1 MTRTLPLNF
10 DGTPFP
16 FRSIE
21 DATAM
26 LTGPGGPYE
35 TGEVVVRGERL
46 RAWVTGP
53 AHLRDVFVAGRAHG
67 AKTFLVHEGERIDF
81 EAFARATLAL
91 AAELRAQGVVKGDR
105 VAIAMRNLPEFPVA
119 FFASVI
125 LGAIATPLNAWWTGP
140 ELEYAL
146 VDSGAKVAIVD
157 AERLDRLLP
166 HLAACGALERIY
178 TCRADTPPTGHRC
191 AALEGV
197 IGAPADWHRLP
208 PGELPSVAIEPDDDA
223 TIFYT
228 SGTTGRPKGAV
239 GTHRNS
245 VCTTLSAGFGAARAL
260 LRRGEPLPD
269 PATRAQRAVL
279 LSVPYFHTTGCQAIL
294 CPALYAGSKLV
305 TMRRWDVERAMQLI
319 EAERINSAGG
329 VPTIAWQILE
339 HPRRAEYDLSSIES
353 ISYGGAPAASELVR
367 RIKAA
372 FPKSAPGTGWGMT
385 ETSATFT
392 STSAEDYELHPES
405 CGLPLP
411 VCDIRIADDFG
422 NPLSAG
428 EIGEVLA
435 RGPNVVRGYWNKPR
449 ETAETFVDGWV
460 RTGDLGRV
468 DEEGYLYIVD
478 RKKDM
483 LIRGGENIYCAE
495 VEAAL
500 YAHPAVMDAG
510 VIGIEHPTLGEEP
523 AAVVSLSP
531 GTEASEAELQSF
543 VAGRIAAFKVP
554 VRIAIV
560 PELLPRNPNGK
571 LMKAELRRILAEHL
585 GGAART
591 A

>member
-1 MTRTLPLNF
+1 VNQQPLLNV

-16 FRSIE
+16 FRSMAEATQMLAAPGSPYAMTEIE
-21 DATAM
+21 I
-26 LTGPGGPYE
+26 
-35 TGEVVVRGERL
+35 RGQRL
-46 RAWVTGP
+46 RAWTSGP
-53 AHLRDVFVAGRAHG
+53 ATLRDVFIAGRAHG
-67 AKTFLVHEGERIDF
+67 AKTFLVHEGERADF
-81 EAFARATLAL
+81 EAFARASLAL
-91 AAELRAQGVVKGDR
+91 AAELQARGIGKGDR

-125 LGAIATPLNAWWTGP
+125 IGAIATPLNAWWTGP

-157 AERLDRLLP
+157 AERLDRIMP
-166 HLAACGALERIY
+166 HMKACPALERIY
-178 TCRADTPPTGHRC
+178 ACRADAVPGGSRFSTLEDLLGRPP
-191 AALEGV
+191 
-197 IGAPADWHRLP
+197 DWHRLP
-208 PGELPSVAIEPDDDA
+208 AGAVPDVELAPEDDA

-228 SGTTGRPKGAV
+228 SGTTGKPKGAV
-239 GTHRNS
+239 GSHRNS
-245 VCTTLSAGFGAARAL
+245 ICTTLSAGYGAARSL

-269 PATRAQRAVL
+269 PTTRPQRSTL
-279 LSVPYFHTTGCQAIL
+279 LSVPYFHTTGCQAVL
-294 CPALYAGSKLV
+294 CPTLYGGGKLV
-305 TMRRWDVERAMQLI
+305 TMRRWDVERAMALI
-319 EAERINSAGG
+319 EAERITSAGG
-329 VPTIAWQILE
+329 VPTIAWQIVE

-372 FPKSAPGTGWGMT
+372 FPATAPGTGWGMT

-392 STSAEDYELHPES
+392 STSAEDYELRPET

-422 NPLSAG
+422 EPLPVG

-435 RGPNVVRGYWNKPR
+435 RGPNVVRGYWNKPQ
-449 ETAETFVDGWV
+449 ETSDTFVDGWL

-468 DEEGYLYIVD
+468 DEEGFLYIVD

-500 YAHPAVMDAG
+500 YEHPAVMDAG
-510 VIGIEHPTLGEEP
+510 VIGVEHPTLGEEP
-523 AAVVSLSP
+523 AAIVTLKA
-531 GTEASEAELQSF
+531 GAEASQADLQAF
-543 VAGRIAAFKVP
+543 VAARLAAFKVP

-571 LMKAELRRILAEHL
+571 LMKVALKQLLATI
-585 GGAART
+585 G
-591 A
+591 

>member
-1 MTRTLPLNF
+1 MQQRVLLNF

-16 FRSIE
+16 FRSME
-21 DATAM
+21 EVTAM
-26 LTGPGGPYE
+26 LTGPGAPFE
-35 TGEVVVRGERL
+35 MTEVEVRGQRL
-46 RAWVTGP
+46 RAWANGP
-53 AHLRDVFVAGRAHG
+53 ATLRDVFAAGRAHG
-67 AKTFLVHEGERIDF
+67 AKTFLVHEGERAGF
-81 EAFARATLAL
+81 EAFGRATLAL
-91 AAELRAQGVVKGDR
+91 AAELRACGVGKGDR
-105 VAIAMRNLPEFPVA
+105 VAIAMRNVPEFPVA

-125 LGAIATPLNAWWTGP
+125 IGAIATPLHAWWTGP

-157 AERLDRLLP
+157 AERLERILPRLP
-166 HLAACGALERIY
+166 ACTAIERIY
-178 TCRADTPPTGHRC
+178 VCRGD
-191 AALEGV
+191 AASTEPLARVLEDV
-197 IGAPADWHRLP
+197 IGQPSEWHRLP
-208 PGELPSVAIEPDDDA
+208 AGKMPDVPLEPDDDA

-228 SGTTGRPKGAV
+228 SGTTGKPKGAV

-245 VCTTLSAGFGAARAL
+245 VCTTLSAGYGVARAL

-269 PATRAQRAVL
+269 PATRPQRSNL
-279 LSVPYFHTTGCQAIL
+279 LSIPYFHTTGCQAVL
-294 CPALYAGSKLV
+294 CAALYGGNKLV
-305 TMRRWDVERAMQLI
+305 TMRRWDVEQAMALI
-319 EAERINSAGG
+319 EAERITAAGG
-329 VPTIAWQILE
+329 VPTIAWQIIE
-339 HPRRAEYDLSSIES
+339 HPRRTEYDLSSIES

-367 RIKAA
+367 RIKAV
-372 FPKSAPGTGWGMT
+372 FPKTTPGTGWGMT

-392 STSAEDYELHPES
+392 STSAEDYELRPDS
-405 CGLPLP
+405 CGIPLP

-422 NPLSAG
+422 QALPVG

-449 ETAETFVDGWV
+449 ETADTFVDGWV

-468 DEEGYLYIVD
+468 DEEGNLYIVD

-500 YAHPAVMDAG
+500 YDHPAVMDAA
-510 VIGIEHPTLGEEP
+510 VVGIEHPTLGEEP
-523 AAVVSLSP
+523 AAVVALTAGSEV
-531 GTEASEAELQSF
+531 TEAELQAF
-543 VAGRIAAFKVP
+543 LGTRIAAFKVP

-571 LMKAELRRILAEHL
+571 LMKPAIRKILA
-585 GGAART
+585 GS
-591 A
+591 

>member
-1 MTRTLPLNF
+1 MDRPPLLNF

-16 FRSIE
+16 FRSMDE
-21 DATAM
+21 ATAM
-26 LTGPGGPYE
+26 LADPGSPFE
-35 TGEVVVRGERL
+35 MTEVEVRGQRL
-46 RAWVTGP
+46 RAWTAGP
-53 AHLRDVFVAGRAHG
+53 ANLRDVFVTGRAYG
-67 AKTFLVHEGERIDF
+67 DRIFLVHEDERVDF

-91 AAELRAQGVVKGDR
+91 AAELRAHGIRKGDR

-125 LGAIATPLNAWWTGP
+125 VGAIATPLNAWWTGP

-146 VDSGAKVAIVD
+146 VDCGARFAVVD
-157 AERLDRLLP
+157 AERLERILP
-166 HLAACGALERIY
+166 HLPACTELERVHV
-178 TCRADTPPTGHRC
+178 CRGEAPPADPRC
-191 AALEGV
+191 AVLEEL
-197 IGAPADWHRLP
+197 IGRPPEWHRLP
-208 PGELPSVAIEPDDDA
+208 AGTVPDVPLEPEDDA

-228 SGTTGRPKGAV
+228 SGTTGKPKGAV

-245 VCTTLSAGFGAARAL
+245 VCTTLSAGYSAARAL

-269 PATRAQRAVL
+269 PATRPQRSTL
-279 LSVPYFHTTGCQAIL
+279 LSIPYFHTTGCQAVL
-294 CPALYAGSKLV
+294 CATLYNGGKLV
-305 TMRRWDVERAMQLI
+305 TMRRWDVERAMALI
-319 EAERINSAGG
+319 ESERINSAGG

-339 HPRRAEYDLSSIES
+339 HPRRAQYDLSSIES

-367 RIKAA
+367 RITTTFAGTT
-372 FPKSAPGTGWGMT
+372 PGTGWGMT

-392 STSAEDYELHPES
+392 STSAEDYALRPDS
-405 CGLPLP
+405 CGVPLP
-411 VCDIRIADDFG
+411 VCDVRIADDFG
-422 NPLSAG
+422 QPLPVG

-449 ETAETFVDGWV
+449 ETADTFVDGWV

-500 YAHPAVMDAG
+500 YEHPAVMDAAVVG
-510 VIGIEHPTLGEEP
+510 VEHPTLGEEP
-523 AAVVSLSP
+523 AAVVALSA
-531 GTEASEAELQSF
+531 GAEATEAELQAF
-543 VAGRIAAFKVP
+543 VATRLAAFKVP
-554 VRIAIV
+554 VRIAIAA
-560 PELLPRNPNGK
+560 ELLPRNPNGK
-571 LMKAELRRILAEHL
+571 LMKPAIRRILAET
-585 GGAART
+585 G
-591 A
+591 

>member
-1 MTRTLPLNF
+1 MTQQPLRNF

-16 FRSIE
+16 YRSME
-21 DATAM
+21 EATAM
-26 LTGPGGPYE
+26 LTGPGAPYE
-35 TGEVVVRGERL
+35 MGEVVVRGQRL
-46 RAWVTGP
+46 RAWTSGP
-53 AHLRDVFVAGRAHG
+53 STLRDVFEAGRAHG
-67 AKTFLVHEGERIDF
+67 EKTFLVHEGERVDF

-91 AAELRAQGVVKGDR
+91 ATELRARGVAKGDR

-119 FFASVI
+119 FFASVVM
-125 LGAIATPLNAWWTGP
+125 GAIATPLNAWWTGP

-146 VDSGAKVAIVD
+146 VDSGAKIAIVD
-157 AERLDRLLP
+157 GERLDRILP
-166 HLAACGALERIY
+166 HLAACSSLEGVY
-178 TCRADTPPTGHRC
+178 ACRADPGASGDRIRALEAVIGTPP
-191 AALEGV
+191 
-197 IGAPADWHRLP
+197 DWHRLP
-208 PGELPSVAIEPDDDA
+208 AGEMPGVPLGADDDA

-228 SGTTGRPKGAV
+228 SGTTGKPKGAV

-245 VCTTLSAGFGAARAL
+245 VCTTLSAGYGAARAM

-305 TMRRWDVERAMQLI
+305 TMRRWDVERAMELI

-339 HPRRAEYDLSSIES
+339 HPRRQEYDLSSIES

-372 FPKSAPGTGWGMT
+372 FPKTAPGTGWGMT

-411 VCDIRIADDFG
+411 VCQIRIADDFG
-422 NPLSAG
+422 DPLPVG
-428 EIGEVLA
+428 EVGEVLA

-449 ETAETFVDGWV
+449 ETADTFVDGWL

-510 VIGIEHPTLGEEP
+510 VVGIAHPTLGEEP
-523 AAVVSLSP
+523 AALVTLAP
-531 GTEASEAELQSF
+531 GAEATEAELQSF

-554 VRIAIV
+554 VRIAVV

-571 LMKAELRRILAEHL
+571 LMKPELKRMLVRRL
-585 GGAART
+585 GDAAP
-591 A
+591 AA

>member
-1 MTRTLPLNF
+1 MTQRSLLNF

-16 FRSIE
+16 FRSMDE
-21 DATAM
+21 VTAL
-26 LTGPGGPYE
+26 LTGPGAPYE

-46 RAWVTGP
+46 RDWVAGP
-53 AHLRDVFVAGRAHG
+53 ANLREVFAAGRAHG
-67 AKTFLVHEGERIDF
+67 GKTFLVHEDERVDF

-91 AAELRAQGVVKGDR
+91 AAELRSRGVAKGDR
-105 VAIAMRNLPEFPVA
+105 VALAMRNVPEFPVA
-119 FFASVI
+119 FFASVV

-157 AERLDRLLP
+157 AERFDRILP
-166 HLAACGALERIY
+166 HLPACPALERLY
-178 TCRADTPPTGHRC
+178 ACRGDPPPMDERC
-191 AALEGV
+191 TTLEGV
-197 IGAPADWHRLP
+197 IGRPSDWHRLP
-208 PGELPSVAIEPDDDA
+208 PGELPSVALEPDDDA

-228 SGTTGRPKGAV
+228 SGTTGKPKGAV

-245 VCTTLSAGFGAARAL
+245 VCTTLSAGYGAARAL

-269 PATRAQRAVL
+269 PASRPQRAVL

-339 HPRRAEYDLSSIES
+339 HPRRDEYDLSSIES

-367 RIKAA
+367 RIKSA
-372 FPKSAPGTGWGMT
+372 FPKTAPGTGWGMT

-392 STSAEDYELHPES
+392 STSSEDYELHPGS

-411 VCDIRIADDFG
+411 VCEIRIADDFG
-422 NPLSAG
+422 SPLPVGA
-428 EIGEVLA
+428 IGEVLA

-449 ETAETFVDGWV
+449 ETEETFVDGWV

-483 LIRGGENIYCAE
+483 VIRGGENIYCAE

-510 VIGIEHPTLGEEP
+510 VVGIEHPTLGEEP
-523 AAVVSLSP
+523 AAVVALAP
-531 GTEASEAELQSF
+531 GAEATEAELQAF

-554 VRIAIV
+554 VRIAVV
-560 PELLPRNPNGK
+560 PDLLPRNPNGK
-571 LMKAELRRILAEHL
+571 LMKPALRRLLADRL
-585 GGAART
+585 GGLAPRG
-591 A
+591 